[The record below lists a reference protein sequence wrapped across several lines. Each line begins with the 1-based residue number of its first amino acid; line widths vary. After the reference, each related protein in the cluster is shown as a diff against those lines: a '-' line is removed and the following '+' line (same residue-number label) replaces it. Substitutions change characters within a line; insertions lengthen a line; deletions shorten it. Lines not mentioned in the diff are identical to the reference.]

1 MTIEVRGNLGKTILQ
16 LAAQFSD
23 GPSAI
28 WEYVSN
34 SLEYRAKADG
44 CKINVQIEKKRITIS
59 DNSDG
64 MNNQVLENFFTISG
78 ENLARKGIQKS
89 WMKRGIFG
97 TGKTAAFGIGNN
109 LIVET
114 TKNGLKNS
122 YQLSREAIEN
132 SPQDAQTIPLENLIK
147 NKKTSEPNGTT
158 VTIEG

>member
-97 TGKTAAFGIGNN
+97 TGKTAKRMPVFT
-109 LIVET
+109 LT
-114 TKNGLKNS
+114 TRKPCIHTFHESFKLDQSSGQNHSTRLFS
-122 YQLSREAIEN
+122 
-132 SPQDAQTIPLENLIK
+132 
-147 NKKTSEPNGTT
+147 
-158 VTIEG
+158 